1 MVTTDCFIVLILFVK
16 FWQVSCVKR
25 IGLTSIIAAILLAP
39 LFAPP
44 ATALVNERESTVW
57 GHIFA
62 GQSNVKTYNAT
73 VTGGAHLDAK
83 SKFEVVYNNFPAWA
97 QTEMQAA
104 VDVWAANF
112 QSTVPIK
119 VEATWARSQVYGLL
133 GSARPGNYF
142 NNFVNTPDPTLWYTS
157 AFANAIAGRD
167 LDKNNPEIVIQVNS
181 SAAWDT
187 RNDGKPSG
195 SEYDLQSVFIHEI
208 GHGLGFLSTD
218 SYDPFFGYG
227 SIDQPTPFDAY
238 LQLDDGRRLSDL
250 PSPSIELGKALTSNL
265 NWSGAKG
272 IAANGGIKPKIYTP
286 KIYEN
291 GSSVSHL
298 DEATFSNTGVNSVM
312 TPSLDAGEVF
322 REPGPLL
329 LAMLEDMRNKPP
341 AGIAVGIPNVVR
353 NLQVLVGDSSAII
366 TFDPPTNVRS
376 AQVTSYAIKNTKT
389 GSITY
394 ANSSPFAV
402 KGLKNGTS
410 YTFSVSAINNNGASE
425 LVTSEAVT
433 PVSAWKS
440 TLIDNSSDA
449 KLLASTNLN
458 NKPFIAYI
466 SSKTGTLRTATY
478 VNGAWKKVV
487 IDGMGGTAGR
497 TSRKL
502 GGHLS
507 LCTTGTGT
515 RQVVH
520 LFYGDITDND
530 LRHAT
535 ITDSTMSFEVVDGN
549 AASIQPYDQSARV
562 RTASEVSYSSACVAT
577 TTTLQVFYR
586 DESQGVLLGAVKKS
600 NKWSYELI
608 DGDRKEDGR
617 TTGDVAFHLDAYLS
631 GTTTYLIY
639 DSVLV
644 VNQKKDATSGEIR
657 LATRDGASANTW
669 LYETLDSPSTT
680 ASVLGYD
687 VAINK
692 VGGKLTGAW
701 LAASGATLPNPSQV
715 RTQIIDGATTTYATS
730 KFGAPNAPL
739 NLNGSTL
746 VLSCQKRLCAI
757 DTVSKKVSLISGW
770 QSDEPIQNSWITLN
784 GVRYLVAGINGQLV
798 SLKQ

>member
-1 MVTTDCFIVLILFVK
+1 M
-16 FWQVSCVKR
+16 KR
-25 IGLTSIIAAILLAP
+25 RGLQAIIAAILLAP

-62 GQSNVKTYNAT
+62 GQTSVKTYNAT
-73 VTGGAHLDAK
+73 SNSGSHLQEK
-83 SKFEVVYNNFPAWA
+83 SKIEVTYNNFPAWA
-97 QTEMQAA
+97 QTDIQAA

-112 QSTVPIK
+112 ESSVPIK
-119 VEATWARSQVYGLL
+119 VDATWGRSQVYGLL

-142 NNFVNTPDPTLWYTS
+142 NNFVNAPDPTLWYPS
-157 AFANAIAGRD
+157 ALANALAGRD

-181 SAAWDT
+181 AAPWDT
-187 RNDGKPSG
+187 RNDGKPSL

-218 SYDPFFGYG
+218 SYDPFFGFG

-238 LQLDDGRRLSDL
+238 LQLEDGRRLSDL
-250 PSPSIELGKALTSNL
+250 PSPSIELGRALTNTL
-265 NWSGAKG
+265 VWSGSKG
-272 IAANGGIKPKIYTP
+272 IAANGGVKPKIYTP
-286 KIYEN
+286 SRYAN

-298 DEATFSNTGVNSVM
+298 DESTFANSGLNSVM
-312 TPSLDAGEVF
+312 TPNLDAGEVF

-329 LAMLEDMRNKPP
+329 LGIMEDMRNKPP

-376 AQVTSYAIKNTKT
+376 AQVTSYAIKNIKSGVT
-389 GSITY
+389 TY
-394 ANSSPFAV
+394 ANTSPFIV
-402 KGLKNGTS
+402 TGLKNGNS
-410 YTFSVSAINNNGASE
+410 YTFSVSAINNNGASD
-425 LVTSEAVT
+425 LVTTEPVT
-433 PVSAWKS
+433 PVATWKTS
-440 TLIDNSSDA
+440 IIDNASDA
-449 KLLASTNLN
+449 KLLASATLN
-458 NKPFIAYI
+458 NQPFIAYI

-478 VNGAWKKVV
+478 ANGVWKKVV
-487 IDGMGGTAGR
+487 IDGMGGAAGR
-497 TSRKL
+497 TNHKL

-507 LCTTGTGT
+507 LCTAGTGT
-515 RQVVH
+515 RQIIH
-520 LFYGDITDND
+520 LFYGDTADND

-535 ITDSTMSFEVVDGN
+535 ITPTSYTFEVVDGN
-549 AASIQPYDQSARV
+549 APSIQSYDQTVRV
-562 RTASEVSYSSACVAT
+562 RTGSDVSYSSACVAT
-577 TTTLQVFYR
+577 TTVLQVFYR

-608 DGDRKEDGR
+608 DGDRKTDGR
-617 TTGDVAFHLDAYLS
+617 TTGDVAFHLDAYLNGS
-631 GTTTYLIY
+631 TTYLIY

-644 VNQKKDATSGEIR
+644 VNQKKDATAGEIR
-657 LATRDGASANTW
+657 LASRDGSSANTW
-669 LYETLDSPSTT
+669 IYQTLDSPSTS

-715 RTQIIDGATTTYATS
+715 RTQVIDGALTTYSTS
-730 KFGAPNAPL
+730 KFGTPNAPI
-739 NLNGSTL
+739 NLNGTTM

-757 DTVSKKVSLISGW
+757 DTITKKITLISGW
-770 QSDEPIQNSWITLN
+770 QSDDSIQNGWITLN

-798 SLKQ
+798 TLKP

>member
-1 MVTTDCFIVLILFVK
+1 M
-16 FWQVSCVKR
+16 KR
-25 IGLTSIIAAILLAP
+25 RGLQAIIAAILLAP
-39 LFAPP
+39 FFAPP

-62 GQSNVKTYNAT
+62 GQSSVRTYNAT
-73 VTGGAHLDAK
+73 SNSGSHLQEK
-83 SKFEVVYNNFPAWA
+83 SKIEVSYNNFPAWA
-97 QTEMQAA
+97 QTDIQAA

-112 QSTVPIK
+112 ESSVPIK
-119 VEATWARSQVYGLL
+119 VDATWGRSQVYGLL

-142 NNFVNTPDPTLWYTS
+142 NNFVNAPDPTLWYPS
-157 AFANAIAGRD
+157 ALANALAGRD

-181 SAAWDT
+181 AAPWDT
-187 RNDGKPSG
+187 RNDGKPSL

-218 SYDPFFGYG
+218 SYDPFFGFG

-238 LQLDDGRRLSDL
+238 LQLEDGRRLSDL
-250 PSPSIELGKALTSNL
+250 PSPSIELGRALTNTL
-265 NWSGAKG
+265 VWSGAKG
-272 IAANGGIKPKIYTP
+272 IAANGGVKPKIYTP
-286 KIYEN
+286 SRYAN

-298 DEATFSNTGVNSVM
+298 DESTFANSGLNSVM
-312 TPSLDAGEVF
+312 TPNLDAGEVF
-322 REPGPLL
+322 REPGSLL
-329 LAMLEDMRNKPP
+329 LGMMEDMRNKPP

-376 AQVTSYAIKNTKT
+376 AQVTSYAIKNIKSGVT
-389 GSITY
+389 TY
-394 ANSSPFAV
+394 ANTSPFIV
-402 KGLKNGTS
+402 TGLKNGTS
-410 YTFSVSAINNNGASE
+410 YTFSVSAINNNGASD
-425 LVTSEAVT
+425 LVTTEPVT
-433 PVSAWKS
+433 PVATWKTS
-440 TLIDNSSDA
+440 IIDNASDA
-449 KLLASTNLN
+449 KLLASATLN
-458 NKPFIAYI
+458 NQPFIAYI

-478 VNGAWKKVV
+478 ANGVWKKVV
-487 IDGMGGTAGR
+487 IDGMGGAAGR
-497 TSRKL
+497 TNHKL

-507 LCTTGTGT
+507 LCTAGTGT
-515 RQVVH
+515 RQIIH
-520 LFYGDITDND
+520 LFYGDTADND

-535 ITDSTMSFEVVDGN
+535 ITPTSYTFEVVDGN
-549 AASIQPYDQSARV
+549 APSIQSYDQTVRV
-562 RTASEVSYSSACVAT
+562 RTGSDVSYSSACVAT
-577 TTTLQVFYR
+577 NTVVQVFYR

-608 DGDRKEDGR
+608 DGDRKTDGR
-617 TTGDVAFHLDAYLS
+617 TTGDVAFHLDAYLNGS
-631 GTTTYLIY
+631 TTYLIY

-644 VNQKKDATSGEIR
+644 VNQKKDATAGEIR
-657 LATRDGASANTW
+657 LASRDGSSANTW
-669 LYETLDSPSTT
+669 IYQTLDSPSTS

-715 RTQIIDGATTTYATS
+715 RTQVIDGALTTYSTS
-730 KFGAPNAPL
+730 KFGTPNAPI
-739 NLNGSTL
+739 NLNGTTM

-757 DTVSKKVSLISGW
+757 DTITKKITLISGW
-770 QSDEPIQNSWITLN
+770 QSDDPIQNGWITLN

-798 SLKQ
+798 TLKP